1 MDDSSARSTAAKV
14 AVIVAPFGLSYFMA
28 YLFRS
33 VNAVVAPDLV
43 RDLGLTATGLG
54 LLTAAYFFAFAAA
67 QLPLGVMLDRFGP
80 RRVQAGMLLFA
91 VSGALLFSLAENVA
105 TLTLARGMVG
115 LGAAGGLMSSFK
127 AVSLWFR
134 REQVPFYNGLVMA
147 FGGLGALVASAP
159 ADFAVRLFGWR
170 TTFGLLAAVT
180 LLVAAI
186 LMLIVPER
194 AGGQAAVGARRLV
207 ADLGRIYSDRWFWRM
222 APLIVS
228 TCGCQLAIQTLW
240 AGPWLRDVA
249 GLDRAGVALNV
260 GAIAVGFMVGMPL
273 MGLLAT
279 RLQRHG
285 IDLVDTMVG
294 LMVVLLLFEGIVV
307 VGGSPWP
314 VVDWFVL
321 GFLGQ
326 GGVLAYARMPDRF
339 GMALGGRATTAM
351 NLMVFSTAFAAQ
363 YAIGGVID
371 LWPTGPSGQYHP
383 TGYQTAF
390 GAALAVQIA
399 GLAWYIARRPRPGAS
414 AFDPATAAIRTKD

>member
-1 MDDSSARSTAAKV
+1 MDETSDRSTAAKV

-43 RDLGLTATGLG
+43 RDLGLTASGLG

-80 RRVQAGMLLFA
+80 RRVQAGMLLVA
-91 VSGALLFSLAENVA
+91 VTGALLFSFAENVA
-105 TLTLARGMVG
+105 TLTIARGLVG

-127 AVSLWFR
+127 AVALWFR
-134 REQVPFYNGLVMA
+134 RDQIPVFNGLVMA

-159 ADFAVRLFGWR
+159 ADFAVQLFGWR
-170 TTFGLLAAVT
+170 TTFGLLAVVT
-180 LLVAAI
+180 LASAAVI
-186 LMLIVPER
+186 MLIVPER
-194 AGGQAAVGARRLV
+194 AGGQAPAGLRALV
-207 ADLGRIYSDRWFWRM
+207 ADLARIYRDRWFWRM
-222 APLIVS
+222 APLIVT

-249 GLDRAGVALNV
+249 GLDRAGVALHV

-279 RLQRHG
+279 RLQRRG

-294 LMVVLLLFEGIVV
+294 LMALLLVFELAVV
-307 VGGSPWP
+307 FGGSPWP
-314 VVDWFVL
+314 LLDWFVL

-326 GGVLAYARMPDRF
+326 GGVLAYARMPDQF

-351 NLMVFSTAFAAQ
+351 NLMVFATAFAAQ

-371 LWPTGPSGQYHP
+371 LWPTGADGGYAVA
-383 TGYQTAF
+383 GYQTAF
-390 GAALAVQIA
+390 GAALVLQVAA
-399 GLAWYIARRPRPGAS
+399 LAWFFRRPARAP
-414 AFDPATAAIRTKD
+414 